1 MSKII
6 IRILA
11 IIFMIPIVLIGM
23 GASIIWNVYLIID
36 SIIRDIKRKTVKL
49 KKRLK
54 QKPHTYIG
62 KKPNKMALT
71 KRQEKQKNRTAMA
84 KKTIKEQ
91 QKKGN
96 YKRKS

>member
-1 MSKII
+1 
-6 IRILA
+6 
-11 IIFMIPIVLIGM
+11 
-23 GASIIWNVYLIID
+23 
-36 SIIRDIKRKTVKL
+36 
-49 KKRLK
+49 
-54 QKPHTYIG
+54 
-62 KKPNKMALT
+62 MALT